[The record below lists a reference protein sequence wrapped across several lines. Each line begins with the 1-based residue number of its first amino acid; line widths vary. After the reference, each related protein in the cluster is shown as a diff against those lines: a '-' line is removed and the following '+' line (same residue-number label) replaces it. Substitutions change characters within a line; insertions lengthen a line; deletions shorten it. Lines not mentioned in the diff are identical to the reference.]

1 MPTSNSNKNNLFNE
15 PLISNEPMHPQNNAN
30 EDRKEIESKSEAE
43 FFAADSS
50 NDKTDGL
57 DDLLLDEQDD
67 FQCSTADE
75 DSEPFIELDATLTIQ
90 NVVTLYERLK
100 KSYTENDAIEIN
112 ASKVNSVDT
121 ATLQL
126 LFALKKD
133 AIKNQKQVII
143 TNPSLK
149 FIESARLL
157 GLLDELGIDT

>member
-1 MPTSNSNKNNLFNE
+1 MSSEMMNA
-15 PLISNEPMHPQNNAN
+15 QNNAN
-30 EDRKEIESKSEAE
+30 EDRKEIESKSEVE

-50 NDKTDGL
+50 DDKTDGL

-112 ASKVNSVDT
+112 ATQVNSIDT

-143 TNPSLK
+143 TKPSLK

>member
-1 MPTSNSNKNNLFNE
+1 MSSEIMNA
-15 PLISNEPMHPQNNAN
+15 QNNAN
-30 EDRKEIESKSEAE
+30 EDRKEIESNSEAE

-57 DDLLLDEQDD
+57 DDLLLDEQDA

>member
-1 MPTSNSNKNNLFNE
+1 MSSEIMNA
-15 PLISNEPMHPQNNAN
+15 QNNAN
-30 EDRKEIESKSEAE
+30 EDRKEIESNSEAE

-67 FQCSTADE
+67 FQCSTAGE